1 MKITNE
7 YNHFDEVYLISD
19 AEQNKRV
26 VVQINILPK
35 DLIVYVLSCNG
46 EITEHYEEEITR
58 QRCVI

>member
-19 AEQNKRV
+19 SEQNKRV

-35 DLIVYVLSCNG
+35 NLIVYVLSCNG
-46 EITEHYEEEITR
+46 DFSEHYEEEMTKEK
-58 QRCVI
+58 CVI